1 MHCDIHEHVY
11 LYVHGYVSLHVS
23 TRTSVFMFICVY
35 ICTCLHIHVFMWLRW
50 SLFHSTFCMK
60 YAFMEMYHYAHLVY
74 MHVHFI
80 MPTYLL
86 HLYLISIPMWVVIWL
101 VYMYV
106 CVSLVWCSLFLV
118 ASTTYYCNQGGYT
131 AMIEAAYY
139 GHKDIVEYLVSQG
152 ADKDIK
158 NNVSTHL
165 AHTHICM

>member
-1 MHCDIHEHVY
+1 MCVWTCICMFESVCVKSHALLCSRLYVFTFVHVY
-11 LYVHGYVSLHVS
+11 
-23 TRTSVFMFICVY
+23 T
-35 ICTCLHIHVFMWLRW
+35 WLRW

-60 YAFMEMYHYAHLVY
+60 YDFMYMYHYAHLVY
-74 MHVHFI
+74 THVHFF

-101 VYMYV
+101 DYMYV

-118 ASTTYYCNQGGYT
+118 ASTTYYCNQNSGYT
-131 AMIEAAYY
+131 AMMWAAMY

-158 NNVSTHL
+158 NDVSNHL